1 MTSASSSPVSA
12 HTDRRRAESFGRLA
26 EQYDRLR
33 PGYPDALYADLF
45 ALRPADVLDVGCGTG
60 KASVPLARAGV
71 RVLGVEIDERMADVA
86 RAHGLPVEVAPFE
99 QWDAA
104 GRTFDLVLSA
114 QAWHWVDPGPAAR
127 AAAAVLRPGGRVALV
142 WNLGSHPPGLK
153 DRLDAVYAEHMPAQP
168 ESVLRGGRR
177 SLADDREALAAAGL
191 TAHEVRTYPWRQ
203 NYTRDEWIAL
213 LRTHSD
219 HATLPEDTRERLLQR
234 VAAVIDE
241 TGGTMPMDYETR
253 LLLAAR

>member
-1 MTSASSSPVSA
+1 MTSASSSPASA

-26 EQYDRLR
+26 EQYDQLR
-33 PGYPDALYADLF
+33 PGYPDALYADLL
-45 ALRPADVLDVGCGTG
+45 ALRPGDVLDVGCGTG
-60 KASVPLARAGV
+60 KASVPLPQAGV

-86 RAHGLPVEVAPFE
+86 RSHGLAVEVAAFE

-114 QAWHWVDPGPAAR
+114 QAWHWVDPARGAR

-142 WNLGSHPPGLK
+142 WNLGSHPPDLK
-153 DRLDAVYAEHMPAQP
+153 ERLDAIYAEHMPAP
-168 ESVLRGGRR
+168 DDSVLRGGRR
-177 SLADDREALAAAGL
+177 SLDDDRKALAAAGL
-191 TAHEVRTYPWRQ
+191 AAQEVRSYPWRQ
-203 NYTRDEWIAL
+203 DYTRDEWIAL

-219 HATLPEDTRERLLQR
+219 HATLPDDTRERLLER

-241 TGGTMPMDYETR
+241 AGGTMPLDYETR